1 MAISLVTKQEETKME
16 ELRNKAKETLQNGK
30 WLESVTYDNRTVT
43 IVSNGYE
50 CSSFDRFDAE
60 FTTQNIDDA
69 IDYLYPN

>member
-1 MAISLVTKQEETKME
+1 ME

-30 WLESVTYDNRTVT
+30 WLESVTYGERTVT

-60 FTTQNIDDA
+60 FTTQNIDEA

>member
-30 WLESVTYDNRTVT
+30 WLESVTYGERTVT
-43 IVSNGYE
+43 VVSNGYE

>member
-1 MAISLVTKQEETKME
+1 MVISLVTKQEETKMQ

-30 WLESVTYDNRTVT
+30 WLESVTYGERTVT

>member
-1 MAISLVTKQEETKME
+1 ME

-30 WLESVTYDNRTVT
+30 WLESVTYGERTVT

-50 CSSFDRFDAE
+50 CNSFDHFDAE
-60 FTTQNIDDA
+60 FTTQDIDVA